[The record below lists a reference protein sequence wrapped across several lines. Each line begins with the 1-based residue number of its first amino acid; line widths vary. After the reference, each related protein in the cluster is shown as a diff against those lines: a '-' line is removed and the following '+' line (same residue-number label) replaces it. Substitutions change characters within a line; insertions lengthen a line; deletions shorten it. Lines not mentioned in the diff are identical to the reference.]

1 MGHNLRFQ
9 QSGTQLIFLF
19 ESSGEKLLQS
29 VFHQGISP
37 WPLIGDPERKIY
49 NLYGVE
55 RSTTRMIRTMV
66 SSNVSR
72 AKKYTREF
80 NLPEDKQAS
89 MNRMYGLD
97 HSLAS
102 SLQELTTKS
111 RTRNWQRIW
120 SRKPSWLLR
129 KISQPS
135 KAKVHPRPGFS
146 LF

>member
-1 MGHNLRFQ
+1 LMGHNLRFQ

-55 RSTTRMIRTMV
+55 RSTSKMMRTML
-66 SSNVSR
+66 SSSISK

-80 NLPEDKQAS
+80 NLPEDRQAS
-89 MNRMYGLD
+89 MNLIPADFFINEDREIVKAHYGKHLD
-97 HSLAS
+97 DHVPME
-102 SLQELTTKS
+102 EL
-111 RTRNWQRIW
+111 
-120 SRKPSWLLR
+120 
-129 KISQPS
+129 
-135 KAKVHPRPGFS
+135 KAFAGIE
-146 LF
+146 